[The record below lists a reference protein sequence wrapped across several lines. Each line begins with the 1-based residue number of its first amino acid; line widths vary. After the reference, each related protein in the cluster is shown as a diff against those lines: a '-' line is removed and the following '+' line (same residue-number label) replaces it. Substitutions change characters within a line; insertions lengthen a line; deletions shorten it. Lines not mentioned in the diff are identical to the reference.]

1 MKKQILIVDAFAK
14 ADGIMS
20 RSRSSGSIYVKIA
33 YMGNQIALSTA
44 NSAKISAKTGF
55 LIAKS
60 TLEELL
66 TKKIE

>member
-1 MKKQILIVDAFAK
+1 
-14 ADGIMS
+14 MS